1 MSIRKFGL
9 IFILGLFL
17 LSIGVCAVAATGTCS
32 NGVCIIDY
40 QSVTQTTNDN
50 FAYSRT
56 LTSTVAT
63 NLWWST
69 GFSEA
74 TDANYLS
81 ISTYSGGEQ
90 NPVFET
96 AASYGGTNYTRA
108 IAYQRYEFN
117 VTKVL
122 TAYGIGIDEI
132 TKIEVYYL
140 VYGKGFNSGT
150 TSCTSESHASCGT
163 GYYAKVAVHGRASV
177 AIIESNST
185 HTRYT
190 VTSPIPSY
198 GGASWIYRGASPESL
213 TISIN
218 EQNGQNFKEDFI
230 SAQGIFEV
238 GARGP
243 AVTAGSSST
252 YSSSASYVYTDIVYL
267 KVYYTQTPAPTWVSG
282 GTPVTGATYSSAPG
296 IQFSCPAEGS
306 CKVQIATSEDNLIS
320 SVLVHESG
328 LMGAGTYTYTSYSLP
343 AANTYYLRI
352 VNTNTA
358 YSTTKSFTYSTPGA
372 FSLISPEAD
381 YLTVS
386 LSYAL
391 QWAQPSGGSGG
402 YTYAVQVAPNSN
414 WDTNE
419 LQRLVNVTGTA
430 QTSYTLLSSQGFTNG
445 ITYFARIIATDSG
458 GQSSI
463 SGTRAFVISN
473 VETPSITLPTNGATV
488 GLPFIVTWPQVAG
501 GTSPYTYTVKV
512 GTNEYGVG
520 SATSYLVTSAGGSV
534 SIQVKATDATA
545 KSSPWSSE
553 VMVTVSNPTPTSI
566 ISPLQ
571 GATVASPFTINW
583 TDVGSGAT
591 YRVFLCENT
600 CGSLA
605 VSSTG
610 VATST
615 DNVRESPIKY
625 SATGGLWLYTSPSSL
640 TNGPWV
646 ARVYTIDSNG
656 IYSSTY
662 ASVQLTV
669 SNLVGPQVASPSAGQ
684 AISKVADVTWT
695 AATGGVG
702 SYLYRVRICKNSS
715 CSPSNM
721 IVVDKTVEG
730 VLTTNIPSGALD
742 DGGYYYMQVQATENI
757 TGGAT
762 TAWSQIRGFS
772 VTQSTGSTLSRPNI
786 LVPSITGLSTTTAP
800 TITWESIGNNITY
813 TIQVA
818 DNALFSSPAY
828 TATTTSLSQTV
839 PLSSLSAG
847 RYYVRIMGSNY
858 LNQESPWS
866 VVREFQYNTVSTPVV
881 LECSPA
887 CTTGQTCT
895 NGVCADIPVTANEV
909 RGTFVE
915 VPKQLELGQS
925 YFFKANMMSTAST
938 TEGTFNVRIFS
949 GATTLYTSSFTM
961 QVSPQ
966 GDNKGITIDIPPDL
980 EVPAGTYTI
989 QVTDSRGV
997 VVASAEVPL
1006 KTSTN
1011 PLDGIMGGDITTIA
1025 IVAGCAGL
1033 AIVSYI
1039 AMKSVFSKTK
1049 GKEKAAAK
1057 RVALRLR
1064 NSVKPKRKAPRR
1076 QAKVQKHQKKKQ
1088 RRR

>member
-17 LSIGVCAVAATGTCS
+17 LSIGIGAVSAAEYIIVPTTYHKAYYSTGLPSTGQWGDPASAFSEDYYSRISSNDGTLLEIS
-32 NGVCIIDY
+32 NGSDGY
-40 QSVTQTTNDN
+40 Y
-50 FAYSRT
+50 AYT
-56 LTSTVAT
+56 K
-63 NLWWST
+63 
-69 GFSEA
+69 
-74 TDANYLS
+74 
-81 ISTYSGGEQ
+81 
-90 NPVFET
+90 
-96 AASYGGTNYTRA
+96 
-108 IAYQRYEFN
+108 YEFN
-117 VTKVL
+117 VTRVARLQGFSLGDISSIILVNQGYGKAWSGNAM
-122 TAYGIGIDEI
+122 AYGYYCAVYDRYESVWRSSDI
-132 TKIEVYYL
+132 TGL
-140 VYGKGFNSGT
+140 SGAW
-150 TSCTSESHASCGT
+150 SH
-163 GYYAKVAVHGRASV
+163 
-177 AIIESNST
+177 
-185 HTRYT
+185 
-190 VTSPIPSY
+190 
-198 GGASWIYRGASPESL
+198 
-213 TISIN
+213 
-218 EQNGQNFKEDFI
+218 
-230 SAQGIFEV
+230 
-238 GARGP
+238 
-243 AVTAGSSST
+243 GSSSESNLSWT
-252 YSSSASYVYTDIVYL
+252 LTSSITNYVDSSGLLKTSFRTTSSKYDPEMYIDFVYL
-267 KVYYTQTPAPTWVSG
+267 KITYSLTPAPTW
-282 GTPVTGATYSSAPG
+282 GATPATPSA
-296 IQFSCPAEGS
+296 
-306 CKVQIATSEDNLIS
+306 
-320 SVLVHESG
+320 
-328 LMGAGTYTYTSYSLP
+328 
-343 AANTYYLRI
+343 
-352 VNTNTA
+352 
-358 YSTTKSFTYSTPGA
+358 TYSTPPSIAYTCPVGGSCTAQVATDAAFTNVVASGSANPFSSYSLSTSGTYYARVCNSGVCAVDTGTGNPYRAFTYAPPGA
-372 FSLISPEAD
+372 FSISAPAAD
-381 YLTVS
+381 LTNIS
-386 LSYAL
+386 LPYNL
-391 QWAQPSGGSGG
+391 QWGVPSGGSGG

-414 WDTNE
+414 WSTNE
-419 LQRLVNVTGTA
+419 GQRLVNVTGVSG
-430 QTSYTLLSSQGFTNG
+430 TSYTLTSAHGFTNG
-445 ITYFARIIATDSG
+445 QTYYARIIATDSG
-458 GQSSI
+458 GQTST
-463 SGTRAFVISN
+463 SGTRSFVISN
-473 VETPSITLPTNGATV
+473 VGTPAISSPTNGATV
-488 GLPFIVTWPQVAG
+488 GLPFTITWGAVSG

-512 GTNEYGVG
+512 GANEYGVG
-520 SATSYLVTSAGGSV
+520 SATSYQVTSAASSV
-534 SIQVKATDATA
+534 SLQVMATDATA
-545 KSSPWSSE
+545 KTSSWSSA
-553 VMVTVSNPTPTSI
+553 VTVSVSNPTPTSI

-583 TDVGSGAT
+583 TDVGGGAT
-591 YRVFLCENT
+591 YRIFLCENT

-610 VATST
+610 TATST

-625 SATGGLWLYTSPSSL
+625 SATGGQWLYTSPSSL

-669 SNLVGPQVASPSAGQ
+669 SNLVGPQVSSPSAGQ

-721 IVVDKTVEG
+721 IVVDKTVQG

-772 VTQSTGSTLSRPNI
+772 VTQSAGSTLSRPNI
-786 LVPSITGLSTTTAP
+786 LVPGLTGLSTTTAP

-818 DNALFSSPAY
+818 DNALFASPVY

-847 RYYVRIMGSNY
+847 RYYVRIMGANY

-866 VVREFQYNTVSTPVV
+866 VVREFQYNTASTPVV

-895 NGVCADIPVTANEV
+895 NGVCVEIPVTANEV

-966 GDNKGITIDIPPDL
+966 GDYKGITIDIPPDL

-1011 PLDGIMGGDITTIA
+1011 PLDSIMGGDITTIA

-1064 NSVKPKRKAPRR
+1064 NSVKTKRKTPRR

>member
-17 LSIGVCAVAATGTCS
+17 LSIGIGAVSAAEYIIVPSTSQKTYVWTATSDTNWDGAGSEITSDNYYQLSSIDGMTMARSVGGGSYTRYYTRHEFNLTKIATQEGFSINDITQISFVSLGLGRNQTLDAYGCGSYHYGFYGAVYDYESEVWRSSNISGLTGTWSHAASSNANVSFTITTNISNYVQGGILKAATRSLGT
-32 NGVCIIDY
+32 
-40 QSVTQTTNDN
+40 
-50 FAYSRT
+50 
-56 LTSTVAT
+56 
-63 NLWWST
+63 
-69 GFSEA
+69 
-74 TDANYLS
+74 
-81 ISTYSGGEQ
+81 
-90 NPVFET
+90 
-96 AASYGGTNYTRA
+96 YGGTNQYCSPT
-108 IAYQRYEFN
+108 YLKYEDY
-117 VTKVL
+117 VGL
-122 TAYGIGIDEI
+122 
-132 TKIEVYYL
+132 KI
-140 VYGKGFNSGT
+140 
-150 TSCTSESHASCGT
+150 
-163 GYYAKVAVHGRASV
+163 
-177 AIIESNST
+177 
-185 HTRYT
+185 
-190 VTSPIPSY
+190 
-198 GGASWIYRGASPESL
+198 
-213 TISIN
+213 
-218 EQNGQNFKEDFI
+218 
-230 SAQGIFEV
+230 
-238 GARGP
+238 
-243 AVTAGSSST
+243 T
-252 YSSSASYVYTDIVYL
+252 YSL
-267 KVYYTQTPAPTWVSG
+267 TPAPTW
-282 GTPVTGATYSSAPG
+282 GATPATPSA
-296 IQFSCPAEGS
+296 
-306 CKVQIATSEDNLIS
+306 
-320 SVLVHESG
+320 
-328 LMGAGTYTYTSYSLP
+328 
-343 AANTYYLRI
+343 
-352 VNTNTA
+352 
-358 YSTTKSFTYSTPGA
+358 TYSTPPSIAYTCPVGGSCTAQVATDTAFTNVVASGSACPYTGYSLSSSGTYYARVCNSGTCNTYRSFTYAPPGA
-372 FSLISPEAD
+372 FSISAPAAD
-381 YLTVS
+381 LSNIS
-386 LSYAL
+386 LSYSL
-391 QWAQPSGGSGG
+391 TWGVPSGGSGG

-414 WDTNE
+414 WSTNE
-419 LQRLVNVTGTA
+419 AQRLINVTGVSG
-430 QTSYTLLSSQGFTNG
+430 TSYSLLSAHGFTNG
-445 ITYFARIIATDSG
+445 QTYYARIIGTDGG
-458 GQSSI
+458 GQTTT
-463 SGTRAFVISN
+463 SGTRSFVISN
-473 VETPSITLPTNGATV
+473 VGTPAISSPTNGATV
-488 GLPFIVTWPQVAG
+488 GLPFTITWGAVSG

-512 GTNEYGVG
+512 GANEYGVG
-520 SATSYLVTSAGGSV
+520 SATSYQVTSAASSV
-534 SIQVKATDATA
+534 SLQVMATDATA
-545 KSSPWSSE
+545 KTSSWSSA
-553 VMVTVSNPTPTSI
+553 VTVSVSNPTPTSI

-583 TDVGSGAT
+583 TDVGGGAT
-591 YRVFLCENT
+591 YRIFLCENT

-625 SATGGLWLYTSPSSL
+625 SATGGQWLYTSPSSL

-669 SNLVGPQVASPSAGQ
+669 SNLVGPQVSSPSAGQ

-695 AATGGVG
+695 AATGGAET
-702 SYLYRVRICKNSS
+702 YLYRVRICKNSS

-721 IVVDKTVEG
+721 IVVDKTVQG

-772 VTQSTGSTLSRPNI
+772 VTQSAGSTLSRPNI
-786 LVPSITGLSTTTAP
+786 LVPGLTGLSTTTAP

-818 DNALFSSPAY
+818 DNALFASPVY

-847 RYYVRIMGSNY
+847 RYYVRIMGANY

-866 VVREFQYNTVSTPVV
+866 VVREFQYNTASTPVV

-895 NGVCADIPVTANEV
+895 NGLCVEIPVTANEV

-966 GDNKGITIDIPPDL
+966 GDHKGITIDIPPDL

-1011 PLDGIMGGDITTIA
+1011 PLDSIMGGDITTIA

-1064 NSVKPKRKAPRR
+1064 NSVKTKRKTPRR

>member
-17 LSIGVCAVAATGTCS
+17 LSIGISAVAAGEYTIVPSTSQKTYIWTATSDTNWDGTGNEITSDNYYQLSSIDGMTMGRSAAGGDYKRYYTRHEFNLTKIAAQEGFSINDITQISFVSLGRGSNQTLDSYGCGSYYHGFYGAVYDYESQVWRSSNISGLTGTWS
-32 NGVCIIDY
+32 HSEKSYANVSFTI
-40 QSVTQTTNDN
+40 TTNISN
-50 FAYSRT
+50 YIQGGILKA
-56 LTSTVAT
+56 AT
-63 NLWWST
+63 RSL
-69 GFSEA
+69 GA
-74 TDANYLS
+74 
-81 ISTYSGGEQ
+81 
-90 NPVFET
+90 
-96 AASYGGTNYTRA
+96 YGGTNQYCSPT
-108 IAYQRYEFN
+108 YLKYEDY
-117 VTKVL
+117 VGLK
-122 TAYGIGIDEI
+122 I
-132 TKIEVYYL
+132 TY
-140 VYGKGFNSGT
+140 
-150 TSCTSESHASCGT
+150 
-163 GYYAKVAVHGRASV
+163 
-177 AIIESNST
+177 
-185 HTRYT
+185 
-190 VTSPIPSY
+190 
-198 GGASWIYRGASPESL
+198 
-213 TISIN
+213 
-218 EQNGQNFKEDFI
+218 
-230 SAQGIFEV
+230 
-238 GARGP
+238 
-243 AVTAGSSST
+243 ST
-252 YSSSASYVYTDIVYL
+252 YGT
-267 KVYYTQTPAPTWVSG
+267 PTWTVG
-282 GTPVTGATYSSAPG
+282 GTPVAGATYSTAPG
-296 IQFSCPAEGS
+296 IQFTCPASGS
-306 CKVQIATSEDNLIS
+306 CKVQVSASESFS
-320 SVLVHESG
+320 SLVHESDA
-328 LMGAGTYTYTSYSLP
+328 MGAGTYTYTSYTLP
-343 AANTYYLRI
+343 SATTYYVRI
-352 VNTNTA
+352 VNGVST
-358 YSTTKSFTYSTPGA
+358 YSTTKSFIYSTPGA
-372 FSLISPEAD
+372 FSISAPAAD
-381 YLTVS
+381 LTNIS
-386 LSYAL
+386 LPYNL
-391 QWAQPSGGSGG
+391 QWGVPSGGSGG

-414 WDTNE
+414 WSTNE
-419 LQRLVNVTGTA
+419 GQRLVNVTGVSG
-430 QTSYTLLSSQGFTNG
+430 TSYTLTSAHGFTNG
-445 ITYFARIIATDSG
+445 QTYYARIIATDSG
-458 GQSSI
+458 GQTST
-463 SGTRAFVISN
+463 SGTRSFVISN
-473 VETPSITLPTNGATV
+473 VGTPAISSPTNGATV
-488 GLPFIVTWPQVAG
+488 GLPFTITWGAVSG

-512 GTNEYGVG
+512 GANEYGVG
-520 SATSYLVTSAGGSV
+520 SATSYQVTSAASSV
-534 SIQVKATDATA
+534 SLQVMATDATA
-545 KSSPWSSE
+545 KTSSWSSA
-553 VMVTVSNPTPTSI
+553 VTVSVSNPTPTSI

-583 TDVGSGAT
+583 TDVGGGAT
-591 YRVFLCENT
+591 YRIFLCENT

-625 SATGGLWLYTSPSSL
+625 SATGGQWIYTSPSSL

-669 SNLVGPQVASPSAGQ
+669 SNLVGPQVSSPSAGQ

-695 AATGGVG
+695 AATGGAG
-702 SYLYRVRICKNSS
+702 SYLYRMRICKNSS

-721 IVVDKTVEG
+721 IVVDKTVQG

-772 VTQSTGSTLSRPNI
+772 VTQSAGSTLSRPNI
-786 LVPSITGLSTTTAP
+786 LVPGLTGLSTTTAP

-818 DNALFSSPAY
+818 DNALFASPVY

-847 RYYVRIMGSNY
+847 RYYVRIMGANY

-866 VVREFQYNTVSTPVV
+866 VVREFQYNTASTPVV

-895 NGVCADIPVTANEV
+895 NGVCVEIPVTANEV

-966 GDNKGITIDIPPDL
+966 GDYKGITIDIPPDL

-1011 PLDGIMGGDITTIA
+1011 PLDSIMGGDITTIA

-1064 NSVKPKRKAPRR
+1064 NSVKTKRKTPRR